1 MANSP
6 IGIDSEIK
14 KAIKDT
20 IKLGKEQIYPIKNC
34 KGLELRIRIN
44 KDSQTAAADFRHRYT
59 SPISGKRPYMTLGK
73 YDAFTLKQAIELYRQ
88 NIALIERNIDPIEH
102 RDHQKQNEINERK
115 NTLNVFIDEWYELQ
129 LKKNLS
135 KSRYI
140 NIDNNL
146 KPIKEKLGSMKV
158 KDITPIVVID
168 LIESI
173 QVTNTYKASRVKATL
188 KAVLQRALIKRVIEY
203 NPAANLTDIFITHK
217 VNHKAA
223 LTAPADFAE
232 LLKEIDGLQDD
243 DKLFRK
249 QLLQLLALT
258 FVRIGDL
265 AAMKWNDIDFDAKQ
279 WRLTQQ
285 KGKNRNDMMPEL
297 IVPLAPQAMQILK
310 KMQSLTGQQD
320 YVFYTGKRK
329 AASYANPREV
339 NKLLESNELNK
350 KGIGENYC
358 GQGYKNVHTPHGFRA
373 AAKTNLKRLLK
384 KNPLAED
391 MTELQLGH
399 KKMSQYGQAYDRWD
413 LLEERTDMM
422 YQWANYLD
430 ALKAGEYGNVI
441 YLDDMKKL
449 KAINE

>member
-6 IGIDSEIK
+6 LGIDSEIK

-20 IKLGKEQIYPIKNC
+20 IKTGKEQIYPIKNC

-44 KDSQTAAADFRHRYT
+44 KDGQTAAADFRHRYT
-59 SPISGKRPYMTLGK
+59 HPITGKRPYMTLGK

-102 RDHQKQNEINERK
+102 RDQQKQNEIQSRF

-129 LKKNLS
+129 LSKNLS
-135 KSRYI
+135 QSRYKNI
-140 NIDNNL
+140 NL
-146 KPIKEKLGSMKV
+146 ELQPIKDALGQMRV
-158 KDITPIVVID
+158 DEITPIHVIN
-168 LIESI
+168 LVESI
-173 QVTNTYKASRVKATL
+173 QKKHVLKAKRVKETL
-188 KAVLQRALIKRVIEY
+188 SSILQRALIKRVIEY
-203 NPAANLTDIFITHK
+203 NPAANLKGVFIPYK
-217 VNHKAA
+217 VQHHPA
-223 LTAPADFAE
+223 LTEPCDFAE
-232 LLKEIDGLQDD
+232 LLKDIDNLPDED
-243 DKLFRK
+243 RLFRK
-249 QLLQLLALT
+249 QILQLLALT
-258 FVRIGDL
+258 FVRVGDIC
-265 AAMKWNDIDFDAKQ
+265 AMKWNDVDFDAKQ

-285 KGKNRNDMMPEL
+285 KAKNRNDMMPE
-297 IVPLAPQAMQILK
+297 IIIPLAPQAIAILK
-310 KMQSLTGQQD
+310 QMQLLTGNRE
-320 YVFYTGKRK
+320 YVFFNSQATKTNY
-329 AASYANPREV
+329 V
-339 NKLLESNELNK
+339 NSQQINKILCSEELNQ

-358 GQGYKNVHTPHGFRA
+358 NRGYLKVHSPHGFRA

-384 KNPLAED
+384 NNPLVHD

-399 KKMSQYGQAYDRWD
+399 KTSSRYGHAYDRWD
-413 LLEERTDMM
+413 LLEERTEMM